1 MTDPAQQISLV
12 ARIAA
17 FYTRAVESAAIV
29 AMVMLVTVAA
39 YQVFCRYVLNASL
52 FWSEELMRYLMIW
65 TTFLTA
71 GIVYTR
77 GGFLGMRALMDAAP
91 TRLRLA
97 ADTVGRLAILTF
109 LLVVAWYGFEF
120 AIRTAPSQAVAL
132 QFSMFWVHV
141 SVPVGCVLMT
151 LHVIAE
157 FFLPPDRDR
166 HGHLPPVVS

>member
-1 MTDPAQQISLV
+1 MTTQSRSLL
-12 ARIAA
+12 ARIVV

-65 TTFLTA
+65 TTFLTS

-77 GGFLGMRALMDAAP
+77 SGFLGMRALVDAAP
-91 TRLRLA
+91 TRMKLA
-97 ADTVGRLAILTF
+97 ADIIGRLAILTF
-109 LLVVAWYGFEF
+109 LLIVAWYGFEF
-120 AIRTAPSQAVAL
+120 AIRTAPTHAVAL
-132 QFSMFWVHV
+132 EFSMFWVHV
-141 SVPVGCVLMT
+141 AVPVGCVLMA

-157 FFLPPDRDR
+157 FFLPPSQIR
-166 HGHLPPVVS
+166 HDHVPPLLS

>member
-1 MTDPAQQISLV
+1 MTDPAQQTSLV
-12 ARIAA
+12 VRIAA
-17 FYTRAVESAAIV
+17 FYTRAVETAAIV

-65 TTFLTA
+65 TAFLTA

-77 GGFLGMRALMDAAP
+77 GGFLGMRALVDAAP
-91 TRLRLA
+91 QRVTLV
-97 ADTVGRLAILTF
+97 ADIVGQLAILTF

-141 SVPVGCVLMT
+141 SVPVGCVLMA
-151 LHVIAE
+151 LHVIAG
-157 FFLPPDRDR
+157 FFVPPAHSR
-166 HGHLPPVVS
+166 HHAPQVPL